1 MASEREVATYNDRA
15 LSLKRYLNN
24 DRIKNQIMEALPK
37 WLSAERFLKVYFGA
51 ILRNPKIL
59 ECTAE
64 SILQSAMFFAQLGL
78 EPILGRAYLV
88 PYLNTKNIDGRWVKQ
103 YEVQAQVGYQGL
115 IDLARRSD
123 TIADV
128 WGANVYEND
137 LFDLS
142 FGLDR
147 ALVHKPWFMDPEK
160 RKRGESGE
168 CIGAYIVWQLK
179 DGTKHPDFMPIH
191 EIHKRRARS
200 QAWAYAET
208 GDPQKGGGKR
218 DSVWH
223 QWPEEMN
230 LKTVIKHSSKLVPA
244 SIEFMQAV
252 ENDDNSDSGK
262 GGYNLDLLGGNRSL
276 PEPGPGDFD
285 SAAQARSDAWPN
297 PDFERFVQ
305 ATAEGNRKAADQ
317 FKSEV
322 MASGRFEEFWGAFV
336 ESRRGGQEK
345 GPGGAAANGNA
356 SAPAASAE
364 TEKPKRGRR
373 GRAAG
378 GSEPV
383 ETTGP
388 EAGPPLGPDFEDEPR
403 EVGYPS
409 AAPLDALANSPD
421 VKSVHPAGTAAG
433 QGSSHPSGKPPGPNG
448 EAGSVEAMMRSEEYA
463 QLCDLRRTERGI
475 YEEAKK
481 ELLGGL
487 GPRTAEECAR
497 LIRHIEQAMR

>member
-1 MASEREVATYNDRA
+1 MATEKEVATYNDNA

-51 ILRNPKIL
+51 ILRNPKLL
-59 ECTAE
+59 ECTTE

-88 PYLNTKNIDGRWVKQ
+88 PYLNSKNINGRWVKQ

-160 RKRGESGE
+160 RRKGEPGDF
-168 CIGAYIVWQLK
+168 IGAYVVWQLK
-179 DGTKHPDFMPIH
+179 DGTKHPDFMPAH

-200 QAWAYAET
+200 QAWAFAET

-252 ENDDNSDSGK
+252 EHDDQADSGSESCRLEII
-262 GGYNLDLLGGNRSL
+262 GGSNKL
-276 PEPGPGDFD
+276 PEPGPEDFD
-285 SAAQARSDAWPN
+285 NAARARSDTWPD
-297 PDFERFVQ
+297 PDLTRFVRE
-305 ATAEGNRKAADQ
+305 TADGNRKTIEQ
-317 FKSEV
+317 FKAEV
-322 MASGRFEEFWGAFV
+322 MAAGRFEEFWAAFLESKRGNGSASSEPSKTATESPRGA
-336 ESRRGGQEK
+336 ERSRRQRK
-345 GPGGAAANGNA
+345 AAPQ
-356 SAPAASAE
+356 STPPPPPE
-364 TEKPKRGRR
+364 PEPKTTE
-373 GRAAG
+373 
-378 GSEPV
+378 
-383 ETTGP
+383 
-388 EAGPPLGPDFEDEPR
+388 PPHGPDFEDDPR
-403 EVGYPS
+403 EVGYPP
-409 AAPLDALANSPD
+409 AAGIANLVNSPD
-421 VKSVHPAGTAAG
+421 VKGIHPAWTAAG
-433 QGSSHPSGKPPGPNG
+433 QASTPMDLERDEIETLRADLKRIYAETPGHLLQAQRNLHMAVGGSSLPMTIDGCL
-448 EAGSVEAMMRSEEYA
+448 ALREEI
-463 QLCDLRRTERGI
+463 ERL
-475 YEEAKK
+475 KK
-481 ELLGGL
+481 NK
-487 GPRTAEECAR
+487 A
-497 LIRHIEQAMR
+497 